1 MYILIYLSFTKS
13 QLIKKNNKYK
23 YLNNKYAK
31 IFFVLIALSLQKTT
45 DFVKIAFAN
54 FIIFS

>member
-31 IFFVLIALSLQKTT
+31 IFFVLVALSLQKTT
-45 DFVKIAFAN
+45 DFVKIDFAN